1 MEGTTL
7 TNRAAVKKALV
18 GKDYIETI
26 DWTVEELEEIVRV
39 SMELKADRKAK
50 RPHRLLPDQT
60 LYMLFLDKSTRTRNA
75 FETGMTQLGG
85 HAIFLDADKTQV
97 SHGESPKDMGIILG
111 RYGEGIAIRHDLAPY
126 VGNEWMRE
134 IAKWSDIPLINL
146 QCDVDHPTQTIAD
159 LMTLREKRGDNLRGM
174 KVAMTW
180 AYAPSY
186 ARPLSVPQGVATLLP
201 RFGMDVVIAHP
212 PGFDLMPE
220 VIAKAEAAAAEAGA
234 TITFMDDMDEAFRG
248 ADVVYPKSWGR
259 LDAFSDESKALA
271 ESGAFADWICDAR
284 RMSLAAPDAL
294 YMHCLPADRG
304 REVTDEVIDGPQS
317 VVFDEAE
324 NRMHTGK
331 ALMAL
336 TMGGFA

>member
-1 MEGTTL
+1 MQQLAIDRRTL
-7 TNRAAVKKALV
+7 AGR
-18 GKDYIETI
+18 DFIETI
-26 DWTVEELEEIVRV
+26 DWSVEELEETLAVAG
-39 SMELKADRKAK
+39 ELKEARRRGK
-50 RPHRLLPDQT
+50 PHRLLPDKT

-85 HAIFLDADKTQV
+85 HAIYLDADKTQV
-97 SHGESPKDMGIILG
+97 AHGESPKDTGIILS

-126 VGNEWMRE
+126 EGNAWMRE
-134 IAKWSDIPLINL
+134 IARWAEIPLVNL

-159 LMTLREKRGDNLRGM
+159 LMTLREKRGDNLRGL

-186 ARPLSVPQGVATLLP
+186 ARPLSVPQGVATLFP

-220 VIAKAEAAAAEAGA
+220 VMEKAQAAAAQAGA
-234 TITFMDDMDEAFRG
+234 SLTQVESMAEAFED

-259 LDAFSDESKALA
+259 LDAFGPESKALA
-271 ESGAFADWICDAR
+271 ESGAYSDWICDAR
-284 RMSLAAPDAL
+284 MLALASPDVL

-304 REVTDEVIDGPQS
+304 REVTDEVIDGPHS

-324 NRMHTGK
+324 NRMHTAK
-331 ALMAL
+331 ALLAL
-336 TMGGFA
+336 TMGGYGG